1 MEAQNKSE
9 NNLFITAAE
18 VSALMGVSKAYAYR
32 IIKKLNDELESKGYL
47 VIAGKTSLKYFNER
61 IYGKE

>member
-1 MEAQNKSE
+1 MDAHNEAENK
-9 NNLFITAAE
+9 LFITAAE

-32 IIKKLNDELESKGYL
+32 IIKKLNNELESKGYL

>member
-1 MEAQNKSE
+1 MDAHNEAENK
-9 NNLFITAAE
+9 LFITAAE

-32 IIKKLNDELESKGYL
+32 IIEQRNNELESKGYL

>member
-1 MEAQNKSE
+1 MDAHNEAENK
-9 NNLFITAAE
+9 LFITAAE

-32 IIKKLNDELESKGYL
+32 IIKQLNNELESKGYL